1 LSIEILLDW
10 ILDLFTAVFGGIPG
24 CIWSVR
30 QRFIEGTASSNQ
42 VTSLQKKSNQVTTY
56 FYANSTRN
64 FHKVLAYFVCYLSCS
79 INLVSKLQSFILSQ
93 IYP

>member
-42 VTSLQKKSNQVTTY
+42 VTSLQKK
-56 FYANSTRN
+56 
-64 FHKVLAYFVCYLSCS
+64 K
-79 INLVSKLQSFILSQ
+79 
-93 IYP
+93 

>member
-42 VTSLQKKSNQVTTY
+42 VTSLQKK
-56 FYANSTRN
+56 
-64 FHKVLAYFVCYLSCS
+64 KV
-79 INLVSKLQSFILSQ
+79 IKLPPIFMQTLPGIFIRSLHILSATCLVA
-93 IYP
+93 